1 MPKHFDEEAYDTDA
15 IFLFALGCLY
25 TIILIILA
33 LVLP

>member
-1 MPKHFDEEAYDTDA
+1 MPKHFDEVPDDTDA

-25 TIILIILA
+25 TIILIILV